1 MKRGLRV
8 LVGLA
13 FTFVIGLPLFAQP
26 SSKSIETFLME
37 DFDSAG
43 EQNYMYDGKAYSWD
57 WTVNPSRFIAEG
69 YPKTGYYEGVPK
81 SLKQLYKGT

>member
-43 EQNYMYDGKAYSWD
+43 EQNYMYD
-57 WTVNPSRFIAEG
+57 
-69 YPKTGYYEGVPK
+69 
-81 SLKQLYKGT
+81 